1 MIKTFNTIDSIEADL
16 NILDSY
22 ETVQISSL
30 SLMKMLR
37 DGKAGVPIE
46 VMGLVLGK
54 FIDQYTLK
62 LFDVF
67 AMPQSGTGVSVEAI
81 DPVFQTKMLEMLS
94 QIGFDETVVGW
105 YHSHPGF
112 GCWLSGVDINTH
124 QSFEN
129 LNKRCIAVVIDPI
142 QSVKGKIVVE
152 AYRLFSQFY
161 RNHENREVMDFCSS
175 VDKRFFTK
183 DNHGLN
189 TNYYSLYLSF
199 DKNFMEEIIF
209 SSIYKKK
216 SRFIEANEISLN
228 EKNYNYF
235 LLKVIENLEY
245 ILNTIYNFKKKKDD
259 ILFMEKKEIIE
270 EFFLISN
277 LISKKSISICVKF
290 FLTSLFS

>member
-1 MIKTFNTIDSIEADL
+1 M
-16 NILDSY
+16 
-22 ETVQISSL
+22 
-30 SLMKMLR
+30 
-37 DGKAGVPIE
+37 
-46 VMGLVLGK
+46 
-54 FIDQYTLK
+54 
-62 LFDVF
+62 
-67 AMPQSGTGVSVEAI
+67 
-81 DPVFQTKMLEMLS
+81 
-94 QIGFDETVVGW
+94 
-105 YHSHPGF
+105 
-112 GCWLSGVDINTH
+112 
-124 QSFEN
+124 
-129 LNKRCIAVVIDPI
+129 VIDPI

-245 ILNTIYNFKKKKDD
+245 ILNTIYNFKKKKRRYF
-259 ILFMEKKEIIE
+259 IYGKKRNYRRIFFNIEFNFEKIYID
-270 EFFLISN
+270 FA
-277 LISKKSISICVKF
+277 
-290 FLTSLFS
+290 

>member
-37 DGKAGVPIE
+37 HGKAGVPIE

-112 GCWLSGVDINTH
+112 GCW
-124 QSFEN
+124 
-129 LNKRCIAVVIDPI
+129 
-142 QSVKGKIVVE
+142 
-152 AYRLFSQFY
+152 
-161 RNHENREVMDFCSS
+161 
-175 VDKRFFTK
+175 
-183 DNHGLN
+183 
-189 TNYYSLYLSF
+189 
-199 DKNFMEEIIF
+199 
-209 SSIYKKK
+209 
-216 SRFIEANEISLN
+216 
-228 EKNYNYF
+228 
-235 LLKVIENLEY
+235 
-245 ILNTIYNFKKKKDD
+245 
-259 ILFMEKKEIIE
+259 KE
-270 EFFLISN
+270 
-277 LISKKSISICVKF
+277 C
-290 FLTSLFS
+290 